1 MCARQHTPPLAYGS
15 NLKCTR
21 RTLSGVLAKPYGR
34 PERYWGKVESASTS
48 TFYEDALN
56 PSTFSLRAYATVVI
70 FVPRSL
76 RLVFEFFVDAIWERP
91 TLPCTKPVPDATL

>member
-48 TFYEDALN
+48 TFYEDAHVQE
-56 PSTFSLRAYATVVI
+56 PK
-70 FVPRSL
+70 RSL
-76 RLVFEFFVDAIWERP
+76 PSPVMFPILSPTRSAIA
-91 TLPCTKPVPDATL
+91 KNDQ